1 MKARTAALT
10 LALCFLGAVVCFA
23 QSPFMGSWTLNE
35 AKSKFSP
42 SSGKITKAVWE
53 TVGEDVKLTTDGVD
67 AAGNPTHTEWT
78 GKLDG
83 RYYPISGN
91 PLAETMSLTR
101 SGSRTIV
108 IRQRKGKKL
117 MLSGRIVVS
126 ADGKTRTVTVHGT
139 DSSGKKF
146 HSMAVYDKE

>member
-1 MKARTAALT
+1 MKARVAAMT

-23 QSPFMGSWTLNE
+23 QSSFMGSWTLNE

-53 TVGEDVKLTTDGVD
+53 TAGENVKLTTDGVD
-67 AAGNPTHTEWT
+67 ANGAPTHTEWT
-78 GKLDG
+78 GKMNG
-83 RYYPISGN
+83 RYYPISGSS
-91 PLAETMSLTR
+91 LADTMSLTR
-101 SGSRTIV
+101 AGSRTLV
-108 IRQRKGKKL
+108 IRQKKGKRL
-117 MLSGRIVVS
+117 TLFGRIVVS

-139 DSSGKKF
+139 GAAGKKF